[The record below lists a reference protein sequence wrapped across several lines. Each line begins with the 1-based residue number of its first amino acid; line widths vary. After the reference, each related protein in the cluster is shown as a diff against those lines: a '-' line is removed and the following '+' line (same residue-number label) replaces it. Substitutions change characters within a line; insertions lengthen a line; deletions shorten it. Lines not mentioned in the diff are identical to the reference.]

1 MKPKRLLAGLLALLI
16 SVMIGSPLQ
25 ATEKASLRKIRSLV
39 HNGSVVLMSETGE
52 RLVSINADRR
62 FVPASII
69 KILTAMIAWDRLG
82 ETFRFSTGF
91 YTNELGDLAIK
102 GFGDPFLVSDEIRII
117 AQHLKDSGVTRINRI
132 MLDHSFF
139 ADDLSIPGLSKTGN
153 PYDAING
160 ALVVNFNTIHVR
172 KEVSGKIVSAETE
185 TPLTPLAI
193 TKGSA
198 IPRGRTDRINLSANI
213 ADCNR
218 YAGELFSAIFREQGI
233 TITHDFIG
241 EVTVDASWQQ
251 RYLHGNSRALDEVLR
266 GLLQYSNN
274 FIANQVFLAV
284 PQASDSATEATLQ
297 KSKRLFENHIRTR
310 LNIDADELIM
320 VEGSGISRGNRM
332 TGNVMISILE
342 RFKPHTGLLTPKN
355 GHPVKSGTLTGV
367 YNYAGYIKTADGL
380 RSFVIMLNQQQN
392 HRDAI
397 LALLA
402 SF

>member
-1 MKPKRLLAGLLALLI
+1 MKPKQRLACLLTLLTL
-16 SVMIGSPLQ
+16 VMIGSPLQ
-25 ATEKASLRKIRSLV
+25 AAEKASLGKIRSMV
-39 HNGSVVLMSETGE
+39 NNGSVVLTGETGE
-52 RLVSINADRR
+52 RLIAINADKV

-69 KILTAMIAWDRLG
+69 KILTAMIARDLLG

-91 YTNELGDLAIK
+91 YTNDSADLAIK

-117 AQHLKDSGVTRINRI
+117 ARRLRDSGITRINRI
-132 MLDHSFF
+132 MLDHSYFTG
-139 ADDLSIPGLSKTGN
+139 DLSIPGLSKTSN

-160 ALVVNFNTIHVR
+160 ALVVNFNTINVK
-172 KEVSGKIVSAETE
+172 KEASGKVVSAEAE
-185 TPLTPLAI
+185 TPLTPLVIAKAAGI
-193 TKGSA
+193 S
-198 IPRGRTDRINLSANI
+198 RGKTERINLSPRK
-213 ADCNR
+213 ADCNL
-218 YAGELFSAIFREQGI
+218 YAGEIFSAIFREQGI

-251 RYLHGNSRALDEVLR
+251 RYLHRNSRALDEVLR

-274 FIANQVFLAV
+274 FIANQLFLAA
-284 PQASDSATEATLQ
+284 PQASDSDTGATLQ
-297 KSKRLFENHIRTR
+297 KSRRLFENYIRTR

-320 VEGSGISRGNRM
+320 VEGSGISRGNLV

-342 RFKPHTGLLTPKN
+342 RFKSHADLLTPKD

-367 YNYAGYIKTADGL
+367 YNYAGYIKTAGGL
-380 RSFVIMLNQQQN
+380 RSFVIMLNQKKN

-397 LALLA
+397 LALLT